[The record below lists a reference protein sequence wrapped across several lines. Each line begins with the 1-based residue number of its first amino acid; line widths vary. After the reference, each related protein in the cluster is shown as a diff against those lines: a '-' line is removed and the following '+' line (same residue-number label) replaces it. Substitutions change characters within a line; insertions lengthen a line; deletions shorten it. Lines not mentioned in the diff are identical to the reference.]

1 MEVDGSMN
9 PLAKL
14 DDMTRTQGFGVK
26 PLCYENVSNTITY
39 IQGLY
44 LYPVMAWLRMDYE
57 HNIWYLIYL

>member
-1 MEVDGSMN
+1 MN
-9 PLAKL
+9 PLEEL
-14 DDMTRTQGFGVK
+14 DDMTKDSKVWRKAGLLWECFE
-26 PLCYENVSNTITY
+26 YTITY